1 MYTGQFGLAL
11 AGKGLRPQVPLWAFV
26 GAAFGLDLASTTLD
40 LAGVA
45 GPLKTWTESAA
56 GAAVAATLIG
66 AGYWALRQRDAKGA
80 LLMTAIAA
88 LHLPAD
94 LAANE
99 LLLWPEGPR
108 MGAALY
114 KHPVVDFAVEAAL
127 VVGGWLLYRRSFPE
141 GGRRWPAWAALA
153 MLLVLQAAFSFDLSP
168 WGML

>member
-1 MYTGQFGLAL
+1 
-11 AGKGLRPQVPLWAFV
+11 
-26 GAAFGLDLASTTLD
+26 
-40 LAGVA
+40 
-45 GPLKTWTESAA
+45 
-56 GAAVAATLIG
+56 
-66 AGYWALRQRDAKGA
+66 
-80 LLMTAIAA
+80 
-88 LHLPAD
+88 
-94 LAANE
+94 
-99 LLLWPEGPR
+99 